1 MATLIESNPYFT
13 IELFRDDIAM
23 VMKSIGNKECLR
35 LFCNFLGINLEKC
48 QLPKTTFSWSLALK
62 EEKNHGKKLALL
74 SAKSWVLRNKLY
86 ATIHDPYIY
95 TLNEIEN
102 TDVFD
107 DLDDEDQTAIDSLF
121 DDEIP
126 EKMVEVTILKSTTV
140 NGKKLVKDT
149 ILEVTEENAT
159 KLVDDGKAKISEAEE
174 PKKAK

>member
-1 MATLIESNPYFT
+1 MGEEETPKLHKDRNKILVQYAEQSFSGALDEINAS
-13 IELFRDDIAM
+13 L
-23 VMKSIGNKECLR
+23 KS
-35 LFCNFLGINLEKC
+35 
-48 QLPKTTFSWSLALK
+48 
-62 EEKNHGKKLALL
+62 EKNHGKKLALL

-86 ATIHDPYIY
+86 ASIHDPYIY

-107 DLDDEDQTAIDSLF
+107 DMDDEDQSAIDNLF
-121 DDEIP
+121 DDDAP
-126 EKMVEVTILKSTTV
+126 EKMVEVVILKSTAI

-174 PKKAK
+174 PEKSK

>member
-1 MATLIESNPYFT
+1 MGEEETP
-13 IELFRDDIAM
+13 ELHKDRNKILMQYAEQSFSGALDEINASL
-23 VMKSIGNKECLR
+23 KS
-35 LFCNFLGINLEKC
+35 
-48 QLPKTTFSWSLALK
+48 
-62 EEKNHGKKLALL
+62 EKNHGKKLALL

-86 ATIHDPYIY
+86 ASIHDPYIY

-107 DLDDEDQTAIDSLF
+107 DMGDEDQSAIDSLF
-121 DDEIP
+121 DDEAP
-126 EKMVEVTILKSTTV
+126 EKMVEVVILKTSTI

-174 PKKAK
+174 PEESK

>member
-1 MATLIESNPYFT
+1 MADEETSKLHKDRNKILMQYAEQSFTDALDEINASLES
-13 IELFRDDIAM
+13 
-23 VMKSIGNKECLR
+23 
-35 LFCNFLGINLEKC
+35 
-48 QLPKTTFSWSLALK
+48 
-62 EEKNHGKKLALL
+62 EKNHSKKLALL

-86 ATIHDPYIY
+86 ASLHDPYIY

-107 DLDDEDQTAIDSLF
+107 DIDDEDQTAIDNLF
-121 DDEIP
+121 DDEADEVP

-149 ILEVTEENAT
+149 ILEVTEENAN

-174 PKKAK
+174 PKEG

>member
-1 MATLIESNPYFT
+1 MAEQETTNLHKDRNKILMQYAESSFSDALDEINVS
-13 IELFRDDIAM
+13 L
-23 VMKSIGNKECLR
+23 KS
-35 LFCNFLGINLEKC
+35 
-48 QLPKTTFSWSLALK
+48 
-62 EEKNHGKKLALL
+62 EKNHGKKLALL

-86 ATIHDPYIY
+86 ASLHDPYIY

-107 DLDDEDQTAIDSLF
+107 DMEDEDQTAIDSLF
-121 DDEIP
+121 DDDAP
-126 EKMVEVTILKSTTV
+126 VKMVEVTILKSTTV

-174 PKKAK
+174 PKKS

>member
-1 MATLIESNPYFT
+1 MGEEETPKLHKDRNKILMQYAEQSFSGALDEINAS
-13 IELFRDDIAM
+13 L
-23 VMKSIGNKECLR
+23 KS
-35 LFCNFLGINLEKC
+35 
-48 QLPKTTFSWSLALK
+48 
-62 EEKNHGKKLALL
+62 EKNHGKKLALL

-86 ATIHDPYIY
+86 ASIHDPYIY

-107 DLDDEDQTAIDSLF
+107 DMDDEDQSAIDNLF
-121 DDEIP
+121 DDDAP
-126 EKMVEVTILKSTTV
+126 EKMVEVVILKSTAI

-174 PKKAK
+174 PEKSK

>member
-1 MATLIESNPYFT
+1 MADEETSKLHKDRNKILMQHAEQSFT
-13 IELFRDDIAM
+13 EALDEINASL
-23 VMKSIGNKECLR
+23 KS
-35 LFCNFLGINLEKC
+35 
-48 QLPKTTFSWSLALK
+48 
-62 EEKNHGKKLALL
+62 EKNHSKKLALL

-86 ATIHDPYIY
+86 VSLHDPYIY

-107 DLDDEDQTAIDSLF
+107 DIDDEDQTAIDSLF
-121 DDEIP
+121 DDEANEAP

-149 ILEVTEENAT
+149 ILEVTEENAN

-174 PKKAK
+174 PEKG

>member
-1 MATLIESNPYFT
+1 MADEETSELHKDRNKILTQYAEQSFT
-13 IELFRDDIAM
+13 EALDEINASL
-23 VMKSIGNKECLR
+23 KS
-35 LFCNFLGINLEKC
+35 
-48 QLPKTTFSWSLALK
+48 
-62 EEKNHGKKLALL
+62 EKNHSKKLALL

-86 ATIHDPYIY
+86 ASLHDPYIY

-107 DLDDEDQTAIDSLF
+107 DIDDEDQTAIDNLF
-121 DDEIP
+121 DDDEAP

-149 ILEVTEENAT
+149 ILEVTEENAN

-174 PKKAK
+174 PEKG

>member
-1 MATLIESNPYFT
+1 
-13 IELFRDDIAM
+13 M
-23 VMKSIGNKECLR
+23 VEEDTPKLHKDRNKILMQYADQSFSSALDEINASLKS
-35 LFCNFLGINLEKC
+35 
-48 QLPKTTFSWSLALK
+48 
-62 EEKNHGKKLALL
+62 EKNHSKKLALL

-86 ATIHDPYIY
+86 ASIHDPYIY

-107 DLDDEDQTAIDSLF
+107 DMDDEDQSAIDNLF
-121 DDEIP
+121 DDEAP

-159 KLVDDGKAKISEAEE
+159 KLVDDGKAKISEAEV
-174 PKKAK
+174 PK